1 MLAISPTTFVL
12 VATSLA
18 SLPPVGQPVIMVGA
32 GTGLA
37 PFRGFLQEL
46 RHRDRPSGTPH
57 GDAELFFGCQNSS
70 KFLYETELKGYATD
84 KTLASLNVCF
94 SRMGEKK
101 YVQKEIVN
109 RKAQVWKML
118 CDGAHIYVC
127 GDASRMAPAVKSA
140 FKTVASEEGG
150 LSEAKASSFV
160 DQLCAMGDNKRYH
173 EDVWAGNA

>member
-1 MLAISPTTFVL
+1 MPTTFVL

-37 PFRGFLQEL
+37 PFRGAIETA
-46 RHRDRPSGTPH
+46 RGPSGTPH

-101 YVQKEIVN
+101 YVQQEIVI
-109 RKAQVWKML
+109 RKAQVWKLL

-140 FKTVASEEGG
+140 FKTVASEQGG
-150 LSEAKASSFV
+150 LSEAKASAFV
-160 DQLCAMGDNKRYH
+160 DQLCAMGDDKRYH